1 MTQKHEIP
9 KPKEHRHALPQ
20 QKAPRPVT
28 PPRPP
33 VRSHPASPAP
43 ARRGR

>member
-9 KPKEHRHALPQ
+9 KPKDHKHAPPQ
-20 QKAPRPVT
+20 QKAPKQSV

-33 VRSHPASPAP
+33 VRSHPASPST